1 MPAPDTF
8 WSYAAGIATY
18 LAVLAVPGG
27 LIGRAAGLR
36 GWTLA
41 GLAPLLSY
49 AVTGLAGPWLAK
61 AGLPYNVLTTAV
73 CTVLVA
79 ALAYGARRLLI
90 ARGWLTEGAEEPQN
104 RWTRREHW
112 AVAACVVVATGLSIA
127 VVLSARGGTTAVFQ
141 RWDTVFH
148 ANGIRYIAETGDG
161 SLTGMGTI
169 NWYPDGS
176 FYPNGYHL
184 VGALVYQISG
194 TSVPV
199 TLNAITM
206 PVAGLFALSMV
217 AMIRQLGGR
226 AVYAGCTALVAAAA
240 TTGAYES
247 VSSGLLPYALAIVL
261 TPLAVVALQRFL
273 LRPGVDTGLIL
284 AFTADGLLTA
294 HSSALFGA
302 VLFALPLALQRWY
315 RSLRRLPLDG
325 VPDGRSAGRVIGGDL
340 LRMVPV
346 MVASVLLAA
355 PEIFG
360 AIGFTAGSYPYYGWN
375 SDLSVPVSLKLLATF
390 QQVLN
395 RPQIW
400 LTVLLLIGVLT
411 FRRLGRMR
419 WVSLSA
425 LGLSAFF
432 VLVASFGYLPW
443 VVSLSRPWWNDR
455 YRLMAL
461 AAIPLCLLAGHGMAE
476 LQRWI
481 ARRVRNGAWARSRPQ
496 VLARLGMGTAVVVVA
511 ATAVL
516 TGGFYRSANATAVSY
531 LYYNGPEGEVTPPV
545 SADEI
550 AAIMHLGT
558 MGIPPREKV
567 LNDRLDGTAW
577 MYALS
582 GVHPVAGHYDG
593 GGRVAPDALYLAVHF
608 RDYDTDPQVRA
619 AIRRL
624 DVHHVLIGSGTIRKD
639 TPIAPGL
646 LGLDGRDFLRLEYRN
661 PGASIYTIVK

>member
-36 GWTLA
+36 GWALA

-61 AGLPYNVLTTAV
+61 AGLPYTVLTAAV
-73 CTVLVA
+73 CTVALA
-79 ALAYGARRLLI
+79 AVAYGARRLLV
-90 ARGWLTEGAEEPQN
+90 ARGWLRAGAEEPPSA
-104 RWTRREHW
+104 WTAREHW
-112 AVAACVVVATGLSIA
+112 AVAVCVVVATALSIA

-161 SLTGMGTI
+161 SLTGMGTL

-194 TSVPV
+194 TSIPV

-206 PVAGLFALSMV
+206 PVAGLFAVSMV
-217 AMIRQLGGR
+217 ALIRQLGGR
-226 AVYAGCTALVAAAA
+226 AVHAGCTALVAAGA

-247 VSSGLLPYALAIVL
+247 VSSGLLPYALGIVL

-273 LRPGVDTGLIL
+273 VRPGVDTGLVL
-284 AFTADGLLTA
+284 ALTADGLLIA

-302 VLFALPLALQRWY
+302 VLFALPLVLQRWY
-315 RSLRRLPLDG
+315 RSLRRRPVDG
-325 VPDGRSAGRVIGGDL
+325 VPDGRSAGRVLGGDI
-340 LRMVPV
+340 LRTVPV
-346 MVASVLLAA
+346 MLVSVLLAA
-355 PEIFG
+355 PQIFG
-360 AIGFTAGSYPYYGWN
+360 AIGFTSGSYPYYGWN
-375 SDLSVPVSLKLLATF
+375 SNLSIPHSLKLLVTF

-400 LTVLLLIGVLT
+400 LTVLLVAGVLA
-411 FRRLGRMR
+411 FRTLGRMR
-419 WVSLSA
+419 WVLMSA
-425 LGLSAFF
+425 LGISAFF
-432 VLVASFGYLPW
+432 VLVASYGYLPW

-481 ARRVRNGAWARSRPQ
+481 ARLARSGAWARSRPQ
-496 VLARLGMGTAVVVVA
+496 VLARLGAVTGVVVIA
-511 ATAVL
+511 AMAVL
-516 TGGFYRSANATAVSY
+516 TGGFYRSANATAVSF
-531 LYYNGPEGEVTPPV
+531 LYYNGPEGSVTPPV

-550 AAIMHLGT
+550 DAIARLGT
-558 MGIPPREKV
+558 MGIPAREKV
-567 LNDRLDGTAW
+567 LNDRMDGTAW

-582 GVHPVAGHYDG
+582 GVHPVAAHYDG
-593 GGRVAPDALYLAVHF
+593 GGRVSPDAMYLARHF

-619 AIRRL
+619 AVHRL
-624 DVHHVLIGSGTIRKD
+624 DVHHVLVGSGTIRKD

-646 LGLDGRDFLRLEYRN
+646 TGLDGRDFLRLDYRN
-661 PGASIYTIVK
+661 PGAAIYTIVR